1 MNWRKWQKKRK
12 HLKKL
17 FNNIQLVFIIILA
30 VALILSILSRPS
42 PTIDTY
48 EDEINILKKHNKE
61 LRLSNDSL
69 ISANG
74 ELQKE
79 IYIILHVIDST
90 EVVLREIEIE
100 LAELEKRR
108 NEIPNIISNMDSDDI
123 INNLADYLKR
133 RGKRDN

>member
-1 MNWRKWQKKRK
+1 
-12 HLKKL
+12 LKKL

-100 LAELEKRR
+100 LAELEKKR
-108 NEIPNIISNMDSDDI
+108 NEIPSIISNMDSDDI
-123 INNLADYLKR
+123 TNNLTDYLKR

>member
-1 MNWRKWQKKRK
+1 M
-12 HLKKL
+12 KKL

-79 IYIILHVIDST
+79 ISIILHVIDST

-108 NEIPNIISNMDSDDI
+108 NEIPSIISNMDSDDI
-123 INNLADYLKR
+123 TNNLTDYLKR

>member
-1 MNWRKWQKKRK
+1 M
-12 HLKKL
+12 KKL

-79 IYIILHVIDST
+79 INIILYVIDST
-90 EVVLREIEIE
+90 EVVLREIETK
-100 LAELEKRR
+100 LVKLEKKR
-108 NEIPNIISNMDSDDI
+108 NEIPSIISNMDSDDI
-123 INNLADYLKR
+123 TNGISDYLKR
-133 RGKRDN
+133 RSKRDN

>member
-1 MNWRKWQKKRK
+1 M
-12 HLKKL
+12 KKL

-42 PTIDTY
+42 STIDTY

-69 ISANG
+69 ISANDK
-74 ELQKE
+74 LQEE
-79 IYIILHVIDST
+79 INVILYAIDST
-90 EVVLREIEIE
+90 EVALRETETK

-108 NEIPNIISNMDSDDI
+108 NEIPSIINNMDSDDI
-123 INNLADYLKR
+123 TNNISNYLKR
-133 RGKRDN
+133 RSKRDS

>member
-1 MNWRKWQKKRK
+1 M
-12 HLKKL
+12 KKL

-30 VALILSILSRPS
+30 VALILSILSKPS
-42 PTIDTY
+42 TPIDTY
-48 EDEINILKKHNKE
+48 EDEINLLRKQNKE

-69 ISANG
+69 TSANVK
-74 ELQKE
+74 LQEE
-79 IYIILHVIDST
+79 INIILYAIDST
-90 EVVLREIEIE
+90 EVALRETEAK

-123 INNLADYLKR
+123 TNNLTDYLKR

>member
-1 MNWRKWQKKRK
+1 M
-12 HLKKL
+12 KKL

-79 IYIILHVIDST
+79 INIILYVIDST
-90 EVVLREIEIE
+90 EVVLREIETK
-100 LAELEKRR
+100 LVKLEKKR
-108 NEIPNIISNMDSDDI
+108 NEIPSIISNMDSDDI
-123 INNLADYLKR
+123 TNNLTDYLKR

>member
-1 MNWRKWQKKRK
+1 M
-12 HLKKL
+12 KKL

-100 LAELEKRR
+100 LAELEKKR
-108 NEIPNIISNMDSDDI
+108 NEIPSIISNMDSDDI
-123 INNLADYLKR
+123 TNNLTDYLKR

>member
-1 MNWRKWQKKRK
+1 M
-12 HLKKL
+12 KKL

-108 NEIPNIISNMDSDDI
+108 NEIPSIISNMDSDDI
-123 INNLADYLKR
+123 TNNLTDYLKR

>member
-1 MNWRKWQKKRK
+1 M
-12 HLKKL
+12 KKL

-123 INNLADYLKR
+123 TNNLTDYLKR

>member
-1 MNWRKWQKKRK
+1 M
-12 HLKKL
+12 KKL

-79 IYIILHVIDST
+79 INIILYVIDST
-90 EVVLREIEIE
+90 EVVLREIETK
-100 LAELEKRR
+100 LVKLEKKR

-123 INNLADYLKR
+123 TNGISDYLKR

>member
-1 MNWRKWQKKRK
+1 M
-12 HLKKL
+12 KKL

-79 IYIILHVIDST
+79 INIILYSIDST
-90 EVVLREIEIE
+90 EVVLREIETK
-100 LAELEKRR
+100 LVKLEKKR

-123 INNLADYLKR
+123 TNNLTDYLKR

>member
-1 MNWRKWQKKRK
+1 M
-12 HLKKL
+12 KKL

-79 IYIILHVIDST
+79 INIILYVIDST

-100 LAELEKRR
+100 LAELEKKR
-108 NEIPNIISNMDSDDI
+108 NEIPSIISNMDSDDI
-123 INNLADYLKR
+123 TNNLTDYLKR

>member
-1 MNWRKWQKKRK
+1 M
-12 HLKKL
+12 KKL

-79 IYIILHVIDST
+79 IYIILHVIDSI